1 MRILNERGPKD
12 IINAYK
18 NTYDYSYKDLDYEN
32 SEFQDVS
39 VKDALKLIKD
49 KNSKDLR
56 LLVDG
61 KLIVL
66 DEKGRPTTYKD
77 LDVSDDKVYT
87 KRSGAVVTELSK
99 MPVSHLV
106 KIADRIFI
114 PNLKKID
121 RAQYS
126 DRAENRQNIN
136 NTYNDSSFWYKNA
149 GESRGWKVSPYD
161 SSNWEL
167 MKMPADTLYR
177 KNSVK
182 EVQAYYDKL
191 IQNRQESID
200 RFIKS
205 RQEAMLRLDGTTD
218 EKQRKELEQI
228 IKRYD
233 TDIQTEKLDI
243 LRLKYK
249 LRQSINVAKDSQ
261 AALRYSDSARNLQDR
276 LQRKQDLVQQ
286 AADLQGDIANSTE
299 EIDFIKQH
307 GAPATQ
313 SSRTRLNIA
322 LAQLKDLNSQLT
334 RVMNLL
340 DNADDH
346 DTQVLD
352 KLADEQN
359 QIQSEY
365 DDVKRVVDKFAA
377 IKAHRGG

>member
-1 MRILNERGPKD
+1 MRILNEHGPKD

-18 NTYDYSYKDLDYEN
+18 DEYDYQYKDLDYEN

-39 VKDALKLIKD
+39 VKDALKLIKE
-49 KNSKDLR
+49 KNSKDLH

-66 DEKGRPTTYKD
+66 DEKGRPNKD

-87 KRSGAVVTELSK
+87 KRSGAVVTELAK
-99 MPVSHLV
+99 MPTSHLV
-106 KIADRIFI
+106 KIADKIFI

-121 RAQYS
+121 RARYR
-126 DRAENRQNIN
+126 DRAENRQNIDH
-136 NTYNDSSFWYKNA
+136 TYNDSSFWYKNA

-161 SSNWEL
+161 ASNWDL
-167 MKMPADTLYR
+167 MKTPADTLYR
-177 KNSVK
+177 KNAVK

-200 RFIKS
+200 RFTKK
-205 RQEAMLRLDGTTD
+205 RQDAMLRLDGTTD
-218 EKQRKELEQI
+218 EEQRKELQRI
-228 IKRYD
+228 INRCD
-233 TDIQTEKLDI
+233 DDIQTEKLDI

-249 LRQSINVAKDSQ
+249 LRQSISVAKDSQ
-261 AALRYSDSARNLQDR
+261 AALRYADSARYLQDD

-286 AADLQGDIANSTE
+286 AADLQGDIANSTKQ
-299 EIDFIKQH
+299 IDFIKQH
-307 GAPATQ
+307 GAPTTQ
-313 SSRTRLNIA
+313 ASNARLNIA

-334 RVMNLL
+334 KVMNFL
-340 DNADDH
+340 DNADDY
-346 DTQVLD
+346 DTQALD

-365 DDVKRVVDKFAA
+365 DEVKQVVDKFAA

>member
-1 MRILNERGPKD
+1 MSILKEHGPKD

-18 NTYDYSYKDLDYEN
+18 NEYDYQYKDLDYEN

-39 VKDALKLIKD
+39 VKDALKLIKE
-49 KNSKDLR
+49 KNSKDLH
-56 LLVDG
+56 LLVNG

-66 DEKGRPTTYKD
+66 DEKGRPNKD

-87 KRSGAVVTELSK
+87 KRPGAVVTELAK
-99 MPVSHLV
+99 MPASHLV
-106 KIADRIFI
+106 KIADRIFV

-121 RAQYS
+121 RARYS
-126 DRAENRQNIN
+126 DRAENRQNIDH
-136 NTYNDSSFWYKNA
+136 TYNDSSFWYKNA

-161 SSNWEL
+161 ASNWDL
-167 MKMPADTLYR
+167 MKTPADTLYR
-177 KNSVK
+177 KNAVK

-200 RFIKS
+200 RFTKE
-205 RQEAMLRLDGTTD
+205 RQEAVLRLDGTTD
-218 EKQRKELEQI
+218 EKQRKELQRI
-228 IKRYD
+228 INRYD
-233 TDIQTEKLDI
+233 SDIQTEKLDI

-249 LRQSINVAKDSQ
+249 LRQSIGVAKDSQ
-261 AALRYSDSARNLQDR
+261 AALRYADSARYLQDE

-299 EIDFIKQH
+299 QIDSIKQH
-307 GAPATQ
+307 GAPQTQ
-313 SSRTRLNIA
+313 ASHARLNIA

-334 RVMNLL
+334 KVMNFL
-340 DNADDH
+340 DNADDY
-346 DTQVLD
+346 DAQALD

-365 DDVKRVVDKFAA
+365 DDVKQIVDKFAA